1 MKEAAR
7 RAQYKK
13 LLLAQGALHRIEL
26 MQARQSVTELT
37 KLGPS
42 GVLRS
47 LGGKSLLG
55 LLTTALPV
63 LLGTARVARLLK
75 RALLVA
81 GGAATSWSAIRRWR
95 ERTAQASREARQS
108 GDSEAPHDRWQAD

>member
-1 MKEAAR
+1 MNEAAR

-26 MQARQSVTELT
+26 MQARQAFTDMT
-37 KLGPS
+37 TRGPA
-42 GVLRS
+42 GVLRA

-75 RALLVA
+75 RGLLIA
-81 GGAATSWSAIRRWR
+81 GGAATLWSAISRWR